1 MKLKAFKA
9 AFPYTLPILTGF
21 LFLGFAYGIYMN
33 TNGFSFVYPM
43 LTSLLV
49 YGGSLEFVT
58 VEMLLSPFA
67 PMQVLIMTLL
77 IQARHIFYGISM
89 LERYKGMGW
98 KKYYLIFGMCDESFS
113 INYTA
118 NIPEDVDKGWFMFF
132 VTLLNQFYWCIS
144 ATLGCLL
151 GSVLNFNTKG
161 VSFVMTAMFV
171 VIFLEQWLKEEHHI
185 ASLIGIVASV
195 ICLIIFGSN
204 SFMIPT
210 MAVIAITL
218 TLSKRRMESL
228 EVQK

>member
-1 MKLKAFKA
+1 
-9 AFPYTLPILTGF
+9 
-21 LFLGFAYGIYMN
+21 
-33 TNGFSFVYPM
+33 
-43 LTSLLV
+43 
-49 YGGSLEFVT
+49 
-58 VEMLLSPFA
+58 
-67 PMQVLIMTLL
+67 
-77 IQARHIFYGISM
+77 M

-210 MAVIAITL
+210 MAVIVITL